1 MRSFVVMLMR
11 YMAALLALTWL
22 IAANEFTLKAL
33 MREFWTKIL
42 SQ

>member
-1 MRSFVVMLMR
+1 MLMS
-11 YMAALLALTWL
+11 MAALLALTSL